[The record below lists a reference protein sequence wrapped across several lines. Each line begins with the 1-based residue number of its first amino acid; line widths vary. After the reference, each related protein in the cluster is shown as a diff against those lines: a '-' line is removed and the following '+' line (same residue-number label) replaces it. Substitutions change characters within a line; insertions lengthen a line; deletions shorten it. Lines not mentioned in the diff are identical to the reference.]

1 MKIGKLR
8 ILMNFNKPFLKFVRI
23 RDFSESLKFLKL
35 AFSISEANYAEFSEF
50 QTKWLFFRHS
60 TSFIG
65 KPNQQLQGC

>member
-50 QTKWLFFRHS
+50 QTK
-60 TSFIG
+60 
-65 KPNQQLQGC
+65 